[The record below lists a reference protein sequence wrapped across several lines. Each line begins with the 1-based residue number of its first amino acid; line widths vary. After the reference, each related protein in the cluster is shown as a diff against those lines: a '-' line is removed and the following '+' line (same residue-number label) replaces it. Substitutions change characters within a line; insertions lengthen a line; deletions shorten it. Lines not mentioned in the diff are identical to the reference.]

1 MNYYPR
7 TQEEQEQLKRGIE
20 ELDRKMQA
28 EEDAYWKRIKSK
40 YVLSLVFSGI
50 SIAISL
56 ALIYVSYYNCR
67 NRYEQAD
74 D

>member
-7 TQEEQEQLKRGIE
+7 TQEEQEQLKCGIE
-20 ELDRKMQA
+20 KLDRKMQA

-50 SIAISL
+50 AIAISL
-56 ALIYVSYYNCR
+56 ALILCKLL
-67 NRYEQAD
+67 
-74 D
+74 

>member
-1 MNYYPR
+1 MRFKEVKEMNYYPR

-50 SIAISL
+50 AIAISL
-56 ALIYVSYYNCR
+56 ALILCKLL
-67 NRYEQAD
+67 
-74 D
+74 

>member
-7 TQEEQEQLKRGIE
+7 TQE

-50 SIAISL
+50 AIAISL
-56 ALIYVSYYNCR
+56 ALILCKLL
-67 NRYEQAD
+67 
-74 D
+74 